1 MEARSDRPVVR
12 VVAAVI
18 WMDDRVYAAQRGYGD
33 MKDGWE
39 FPGGKVE
46 KGEAP
51 EQALRREVREELGCE
66 LGGVFYLDTVEHDYD
81 GFHLSMDVFA
91 CTPAAGE
98 TPRSREH
105 EAERWLSRDV
115 ASRGPRRGHEPGY
128 ELGRGVHGGAPVAA
142 TEPMPAKPWRLVS
155 PGAGVS
161 RPTVQLL

>member
-105 EAERWLSRDV
+105 EAERWLSRD
-115 ASRGPRRGHEPGY
+115 
-128 ELGRGVHGGAPVAA
+128 ELLDVEWLPADRDVGMSLGMSWDEVFTEGR
-142 TEPMPAKPWRLVS
+142 L
-155 PGAGVS
+155 
-161 RPTVQLL
+161 

>member
-1 MEARSDRPVVR
+1 MTAARGDTRPVVH
-12 VVAAVI
+12 VAAAI
-18 WMDDRVYAAQRGYGD
+18 IQRDEHILAARRAHG
-33 MKDGWE
+33 MDGWE

-105 EAERWLSRDV
+105 EAERWLSRD
-115 ASRGPRRGHEPGY
+115 
-128 ELGRGVHGGAPVAA
+128 ELLDVEWLPADRDVVMSLGMSWDEVFTEGR
-142 TEPMPAKPWRLVS
+142 L
-155 PGAGVS
+155 
-161 RPTVQLL
+161 